1 VLLLLVLPL
10 VAVVGLLAWLLSGGL
25 GVSLLLLLPGILVIP
40 LYALIP
46 GLSGR
51 AIPLS
56 QPTESAKAAGRG
68 LRMFGVVFASMA
80 LAGIATF
87 TWYKGWFGPFLLLET
102 VVTAA
107 LYFLFRLRVDTT
119 PWPTLE

>member
-1 VLLLLVLPL
+1 
-10 VAVVGLLAWLLSGGL
+10 VVGLLAWLLSGGL
-25 GVSLLLLLPGILVIP
+25 GMSLLLLLPGILVIP

-46 GLSGR
+46 GLGGHG
-51 AIPLS
+51 IPLS

-68 LRMFGVVFASMA
+68 LRMIGVMFISMA

-87 TWYKGWFGPFLLLET
+87 AWYKGWFGPFLLLE
-102 VVTAA
+102 VVITAA

-119 PWPTLE
+119 PWPSLE